1 MEFVKYFCRLVT
13 THELDN
19 SDVAEYYDIVQSV
32 VPTKL
37 VTAVSDDGDSISAQ
51 VIVYEG
57 ENDYFVYEIILQG
70 QVNLDEG
77 ETISDTLMQE
87 VEYDFEFETS
97 LEI

>member
-1 MEFVKYFCRLVT
+1 
-13 THELDN
+13 
-19 SDVAEYYDIVQSV
+19 
-32 VPTKL
+32 
-37 VTAVSDDGDSISAQ
+37 VSDDGDSISAQ